1 MEFKDY
7 YKILGVP
14 RDADEKTIKAAY
26 RRLARKYHPDVNKG
40 DPKAEDKFKEIN
52 EAYEVLKDPEKRAR
66 YDQFGADWERYQQA
80 AGARAET
87 TDFFEW
93 LFGSRPGAETR
104 SERRE
109 RAGQGFSDFFDLLF
123 GEFGETFSR
132 TGTRERRRV
141 RQRPQRGQDYEH
153 PIEVSLREAY
163 HGATRRLDVKID
175 ERCPAC
181 GGSGLNGRGICMTCQ
196 GTGFVSRS
204 KTLEVKIPPG
214 VRDGSRIRIAGQ
226 GGPGIDGGPP
236 GDLYLR
242 VVLLPDPRF
251 ELDGDNLRTEV
262 EVPLYTALLGGEVV
276 VPTLDRPVV
285 LRIPPETQ
293 NGQVFRLRGKG
304 MPSLKGDQHGDLL
317 VRVKVVLPTK
327 LTPEERQL
335 FERLRELR
343 ESRVRA

>member
-40 DPKAEDKFKEIN
+40 DPQAEEKFKEIN
-52 EAYEVLKDPEKRAR
+52 EAYEVLKDPEKRAK

-93 LFGSRPGAETR
+93 LFGSRPGTETR
-104 SERRE
+104 YERRE

-123 GEFGETFSR
+123 GEFGETFGR
-132 TGTRERRRV
+132 TSTRERRQA

-153 PIEVSLREAY
+153 PVEVSLREAY
-163 HGATRRLDVKID
+163 HGATRRLDVKVD

-181 GGSGLNGRGICMTCQ
+181 GGSGLNGRGICSTCQ
-196 GTGFVSRS
+196 GTGFVSRT
-204 KTLEVKIPPG
+204 KTLEVRIPAG

-226 GGPGIDGGPP
+226 GGPGIGGGPP

-242 VVLLPDPRF
+242 VVLRPDPRF

-262 EVPLYTALLGGEVV
+262 EVPLYTAILGGEVV

-285 LRIPPETQ
+285 LRIPPGTQ
-293 NGQVFRLRGKG
+293 NGKVFRLRGKG
-304 MPSLKGDQHGDLL
+304 MPSLKSDPRGDLL
-317 VRVKVVLPTK
+317 ARVRVVLPTD
-327 LTPEERQL
+327 LSPEERQL

-343 ESRVRA
+343 EAKVRA